1 MTKNTAAGSPPAQ
14 PSPVPEIP
22 SPASGLEA
30 WFATHVQNSAIAMRT
45 DLYNRIHHA
54 KEALR
59 RLLAEIVEML

>member
-1 MTKNTAAGSPPAQ
+1 MTEDAAGNPPAQ
-14 PSPVPEIP
+14 PSPMPETQ
-22 SPASGLEA
+22 SPASSLEA

-59 RLLAEIVEML
+59 RFLAEIEEML